1 MSSGKR
7 IVDILFV
14 VCLFA
19 LYLVCT
25 FTLCI
30 IGINVYQKSIND
42 SSENYNI
49 RTSVLY
55 ITEKSR
61 QNLSSNGIRID
72 NVADSAA
79 LVLSQ
84 TIEGA
89 VYDTWMYV
97 EDGYLCEVLMPA
109 DSEVIPYIGQ
119 KIMPMKKLE
128 LSIDE
133 NNLLI
138 ISVTDESGTFYSS
151 GLFIQHGL
159 KEGTQ

>member
-1 MSSGKR
+1 MDSGKR
-7 IVDILFV
+7 IVDIFFV

-42 SSENYNI
+42 SAENYNI

-61 QNLSSNGIRID
+61 QNLSTNGIRID
-72 NVADSAA
+72 EVSDSSA

-89 VYDTWMYV
+89 VYNTWMYV
-97 EDGYLCEVLMPA
+97 EDGYLCEVLMPEG
-109 DSEVIPYIGQ
+109 SEVIPDIGQ
-119 KIMPMKKLE
+119 KIMPLQKLE
-128 LSIDE
+128 LNIDD
-133 NNLLI
+133 NNLLTI
-138 ISVTDESGTFYSS
+138 NVTDESGLSYDSS
-151 GLFIQHGL
+151 LYIHSLAGGVS
-159 KEGTQ
+159 

>member
-14 VCLFA
+14 ICLFA

-61 QNLSSNGIRID
+61 QNLSLNRIRID
-72 NVADSAA
+72 SVGDSNA

-84 TIEGA
+84 TIEGT
-89 VYDTWMYV
+89 VYNNWMYV
-97 EDGYLCEVLMPA
+97 EDGYLCEVLMPEG
-109 DSEVIPYIGQ
+109 SEVIPYIGQ
-119 KIMPMKKLE
+119 KIMPMSKLE
-128 LSIDE
+128 LSIDD
-133 NNLLI
+133 NNLLKI
-138 ISVTDESGTFYSS
+138 GVTDESGTYYNSS
-151 GLFIQHGL
+151 LYVQDSA
-159 KEGTQ
+159 EGVN